1 MYAQAAILTVRVAAK
16 GIVLAF
22 IVGALVAG
30 VRFFRIPVLRQ
41 IARAY
46 IEVSRNTP
54 LLVQLFF
61 LYFGLPKLGVVLE
74 SETCAVVGL
83 AFLGGSYMAE
93 AIRAGLEGV
102 APIQMLISLSHVSKT
117 YPNGHQALVD
127 VSVAVDPG
135 EVLAIIGPSGC
146 GKSTLLRTVNGLEPV
161 DSGQIVVNGREV
173 TSGATNLKDV
183 RSDVGMVFQS
193 YDLFPHLT
201 VMENLL
207 LAPKVVQGADQAE
220 ARERALGLL
229 ERVGL
234 RAKADARPRELSGGQ
249 KQRVAIVRALMMQP
263 RALLLDEITA
273 SLDPEIVREVLDVV
287 VGLARDGMT
296 MLVVTHEMSFARAVA
311 DRVAFM
317 DAGRIVE
324 IAPPEDFFAAPTTER
339 AQRFLNQ
346 LVF

>member
-1 MYAQAAILTVRVAAK
+1 M
-16 GIVLAF
+16 
-22 IVGALVAG
+22 
-30 VRFFRIPVLRQ
+30 
-41 IARAY
+41 
-46 IEVSRNTP
+46 S
-54 LLVQLFF
+54 
-61 LYFGLPKLGVVLE
+61 
-74 SETCAVVGL
+74 
-83 AFLGGSYMAE
+83 
-93 AIRAGLEGV
+93 
-102 APIQMLISLSHVSKT
+102 LISLSHVSKT

-161 DSGQIVVNGREV
+161 DSGSIVVNGREV
-173 TSGATNLKDV
+173 TSSATKLKDV

-229 ERVGL
+229 KRVGL

-324 IAPPEDFFAAPTTER
+324 IAPPEEFFAAPTTER

>member
-1 MYAQAAILTVRVAAK
+1 M
-16 GIVLAF
+16 
-22 IVGALVAG
+22 
-30 VRFFRIPVLRQ
+30 
-41 IARAY
+41 
-46 IEVSRNTP
+46 S
-54 LLVQLFF
+54 
-61 LYFGLPKLGVVLE
+61 
-74 SETCAVVGL
+74 
-83 AFLGGSYMAE
+83 
-93 AIRAGLEGV
+93 
-102 APIQMLISLSHVSKT
+102 LISLSHVSKT

-127 VSVAVDPG
+127 VSLAVDPG

-161 DSGQIVVNGREV
+161 DSGSIVVNGREV
-173 TSGATNLKDV
+173 TSGATKLKDV

-207 LAPKVVQGADQAE
+207 LAPKVVQGADQAQ

-324 IAPPEDFFAAPTTER
+324 IAPPEEFFAAPKTER

>member
-1 MYAQAAILTVRVAAK
+1 M
-16 GIVLAF
+16 
-22 IVGALVAG
+22 
-30 VRFFRIPVLRQ
+30 
-41 IARAY
+41 
-46 IEVSRNTP
+46 S
-54 LLVQLFF
+54 
-61 LYFGLPKLGVVLE
+61 
-74 SETCAVVGL
+74 
-83 AFLGGSYMAE
+83 
-93 AIRAGLEGV
+93 
-102 APIQMLISLSHVSKT
+102 LISLSHVSKT
-117 YPNGHQALVD
+117 YPNGHKALVD
-127 VSVAVDPG
+127 VSLAVDPG

-161 DSGQIVVNGREV
+161 DAGSIVVNGREV
-173 TSGATNLKDV
+173 TSGATKLKDV

-207 LAPKVVQGADQAE
+207 LAPKVVQGADQAQ

-324 IAPPEDFFAAPTTER
+324 IAPPEEFFAAPTTER